1 MLPWIIGAV
10 VVGVGA
16 YLLDDEESNNRSAK
30 KRHKREYNDSVTK
43 VEESYE
49 EAKRRDRIDKLNRAK
64 EAKEVILQSLYSQ
77 LRDEEKALF
86 LIEQNIKSSRYIVS
100 EESMDAVI
108 LSKKELTSAKDG
120 IEKGI
125 EKLEVAIER
134 VESEIREIE
143 NSIMWG

>member
-16 YLLDDEESNNRSAK
+16 YLLDEEESNNRSAK
-30 KRHKREYNDSVTK
+30 KRHKREYDDSVTK
-43 VEESYE
+43 IEESYE
-49 EAKRRDRIDKLNRAK
+49 QAKRRDRRDKLNRAK
-64 EAKEVILQSLYSQ
+64 EAKEVILKSLYSQ

-100 EESMDAVI
+100 EESMDFIV
-108 LSKKELTSAKDG
+108 LSEKELISVKDG
-120 IEKGI
+120 IEEGI

-143 NSIMWG
+143 HSIMWG

>member
-16 YLLDDEESNNRSAK
+16 YLLDEEESNNRSAK
-30 KRHKREYNDSVTK
+30 KRHKREYDDSVTK
-43 VEESYE
+43 IEESYE
-49 EAKRRDRIDKLNRAK
+49 QAKRRDQIDKLNRAK
-64 EAKEVILQSLYSQ
+64 KAKEVILKSLYRQ
-77 LRDEEKALF
+77 LRDEERGLL
-86 LIEQNIKSSRYIVS
+86 LIEQNIKNSRYMMSNESADFVALS
-100 EESMDAVI
+100 E
-108 LSKKELTSAKDG
+108 KELISVKDG

-143 NSIMWG
+143 HSIMWG